1 MKDMQYGLIGEKLG
15 HSFSKEV
22 HAALADYDYRLVELS
37 RDELDTFM
45 RERSF
50 KAINVTVPYKSA
62 VIPYLDVVD
71 DAAREIG
78 AVNTVKR
85 VGDKLYG
92 YNTDVLGLRDL
103 ILRVLPAPD
112 LCGKT
117 VLILGSG
124 GTSKTA
130 RAVCSSLGASEVVT
144 VGRVARDGIVDYE
157 SAYRDFSHADL
168 IVNTTPLGMYPEQDA
183 CPIDISRFTALS
195 GVVDVVYNPLRT
207 DLVLSAKKRGIPAEG
222 GLYMLVSQAVHACE
236 IFTETVIAPERVSA
250 VFSDIRASKENIILV
265 GMPGC
270 GKSTVGRRLAAELGR
285 PFIDTDEL
293 IVKRDGRPITQIFA
307 ENGELYFREL
317 ESSVIRDV
325 CLQSRGA
332 VIATGGGAV
341 LREENVHALRRVGR
355 IYFLDRDIENI
366 RPTADRPL
374 SLDREALSRRY
385 RERYPIYCAACD
397 LHLTPDES
405 VNSRV
410 QCIKKEFLS
419 I

>member
-1 MKDMQYGLIGEKLG
+1 MKNMQYGLIGEKLS

-37 RDELDTFM
+37 RDGLDSFM
-45 RERSF
+45 RSRDF

-62 VIPYLDVVD
+62 VIPYLDVID
-71 DAAREIG
+71 DTARDIG
-78 AVNTVKR
+78 AVNTVKCI
-85 VGDKLYG
+85 GDKLYG

-103 ILRVLPAPD
+103 ILRVSPETR
-112 LCGKT
+112 GKT

-130 RAVCSSLGASEVVT
+130 HAVCSSLDPREIVT
-144 VGRVARDGIVDYE
+144 VGRVARDGVIDYE

-168 IVNTTPLGMYPEQDA
+168 IINTTPLGTYPDQDA
-183 CPIDISRFTALS
+183 CPIDLSSFDRLS

-207 DLVLSAKKRGIPAEG
+207 ELVVSAKERGIAAEG

-270 GKSTVGRRLAAELGR
+270 GKSTVGRLLAKELGR

-293 IVKRDGRPITQIFA
+293 IVERDGRPIPQIFD
-307 ENGELYFREL
+307 ENGESYFREL
-317 ESSVIRDV
+317 EASVIHDV

-341 LREENVHALRRVGR
+341 LREKNVHAMKRVGR

-374 SLDREALSRRY
+374 SLDREALSKRY
-385 RERYPIYCAACD
+385 NERYPIYCAVSD
-397 LHLTPDES
+397 VHLTPDES
-405 VNSRV
+405 VNARV
-410 QCIKKEFLS
+410 QSIKKEFLS
-419 I
+419 L